1 MAGTAQCSVARTRRE
16 GTACIAER
24 ENDDNS
30 WLESHLNRSHPL
42 IVCFKGKLLPADC
55 TAGGN
60 RQKILVAF
68 SVFWRLRRDRW
79 RILYKPKLTLALFQ
93 PFARLAAALHR
104 LTVFGKLRIERAD
117 GF

>member
-16 GTACIAER
+16 GTACIAEQ
-24 ENDDNS
+24 ENSDNS
-30 WLESHLNRSHPL
+30 WLESYLNRSHPS
-42 IVCFKGKLLPADC
+42 IVCFKRKLLPADC

-60 RQKILVAF
+60 RHKMLGSF
-68 SVFWRLRRDRW
+68 SVFWHLRRDRW
-79 RILYKPKLTLALFQ
+79 RILYKAKLTLALFQ

-104 LTVFGKLRIERAD
+104 LTVFGKLRIERAY